1 MPIISIDE
9 AREEAG
15 AEKKKRRA
23 QRIYEGLSEEEFT
36 KLLDITKKPHHKL
49 AFLLAYGSGLR
60 ISEVIALQK
69 TDIDLKANKIFIRQ
83 GKGSKDRV
91 VNVPKQMKDKYI
103 DHLPFKISQRALEAI
118 FLRNSLKAGI
128 NKVIAHYAANGKQI
142 PIYKYHFHSLR
153 HSYAIRALEKGVPT
167 NMLQALL
174 GHESLATTD
183 RYTKVNQSD
192 AIAKIME
199 KGV

>member
-1 MPIISIDE
+1 MTIISIDE
-9 AREEAG
+9 ARENIAD
-15 AEKKKRRA
+15 EKQKRKA
-23 QRIYEGLSEEEFT
+23 KRIYEGLSEDEFA

-60 ISEVIALQK
+60 ISEVVNLQK
-69 TDIDLKANKIFIRQ
+69 TDIDLKSNKLFVRQ

-91 VNVPKQMKDKYI
+91 VNIPKQMKDKYI
-103 DHLPFKISQRALEAI
+103 ENLPFKITQRALEAI

-128 NKVIAHYAANGKQI
+128 NKIIAYYDANGKQI

-153 HSYAIRALEKGVPT
+153 HSYALRALEKGVPT

-183 RYTKVNQSD
+183 RYTKVNQTD